1 MVLFDV
7 IRSCEELLKRINSE
21 RVNKIKNL
29 PCGEMSTAV
38 VNDDY
43 TDVDDDIHLPARR
56 INVLVTADYYDDNSR
71 NYLMETNNNT
81 ERDWTK
87 NTNVYGFYDLI
98 MESNLLNYSCGIG
111 DKPKVKSYYI
121 NNNNVMS
128 VIKDENC
135 YVKIRLI
142 FDDGG

>member
-7 IRSCEELLKRINSE
+7 IRSYEELLKRINSE

-38 VNDDY
+38 VNDNY
-43 TDVDDDIHLPARR
+43 IDVEDIHLPVRR

-81 ERDWTK
+81 EWDWTK
-87 NTNVYGFYDLI
+87 NTNVDGFYELL
-98 MESNLLNYSCGIG
+98 MGSNLVNYSCGIG

-135 YVKIRLI
+135 YVKIGLI